1 MFGKDIERI
10 CCFLPD
16 FSSIS
21 VSMERKNKQKMK
33 EVKCIFEKMQLKAQN
48 NLTLKQLS
56 KALLL

>member
-16 FSSIS
+16 FSSKN

-33 EVKCIFEKMQLKAQN
+33 EVKCIFKKMQLKAQN

-56 KALLL
+56 KAWLL

>member
-16 FSSIS
+16 FSSKS